1 MRDILALDPSRAV
14 DYAHFM
20 QDHNSIP
27 LISSIA
33 PFADGRIAWLVDIW
47 GVIHNGLIPFLPA
60 AEACAA
66 FRNRGG
72 TVLLLSN
79 APRPAASVVEQL
91 DRIGVPRS
99 AYDSIL
105 TSGDAS
111 RELIVRAAGS
121 GRAIGHIGPER
132 DLPLFQN
139 AVTPVPLQKAQT
151 VVCSGLYD
159 DERETPESYIEILAL
174 LKKRGVDMICANP
187 DLTVERGGRII
198 YCAGA
203 LAKAYEDMGGVVAY
217 AGKPYLP
224 VYELA
229 FERLMNLR
237 GEAVDRSRVLAI
249 GDGVGT
255 DIAGAAAAGIDS
267 IYVASGVH
275 AGPGGRIDAETVA
288 EIFADV
294 ARKPIAAMNGL
305 AWS

>member
-1 MRDILALDPSRAV
+1 
-14 DYAHFM
+14 M
-20 QDHNSIP
+20 QDQTRIP
-27 LISSIA
+27 IISSVA
-33 PFADGRIAWLVDIW
+33 PFAEGRVAWLVDIW
-47 GVIHNGLIPFLPA
+47 GVIHNGVTPFLAA
-60 AEACAA
+60 AEACAK
-66 FRNRGG
+66 FREGGG

-79 APRPAASVVEQL
+79 APRPAPSVVEQL

-99 AYDSIL
+99 AYDTIL

-111 RELIVRAAGS
+111 RELIVRAAIA
-121 GRAIGHIGPER
+121 GRSIGHIGPER
-132 DLPLFQN
+132 DLGLFED
-139 AVTPVPLQKAQT
+139 AASPVPLQKAQT

-159 DERETPESYIEILAL
+159 DERETPETYVEILAL

-203 LAKAYEDMGGVVAY
+203 LAKAYEDMGGAVAY

-224 VYELA
+224 VYDLA
-229 FERLMNLR
+229 FERLARMR
-237 GEAVDRSRVLAI
+237 GEDIDRARVLAI

-255 DIAGAAAAGIDS
+255 DVAGAAAAGIDA

-275 AGPGGRIDAETVA
+275 AGPGGRIDAETVS

-294 ARKPIAAMNGL
+294 TPKPVAAMNGL
-305 AWS
+305 VWA